1 MVQKLAVP
9 IVTVDGPGGA
19 GKGSVSQCLAQALN
33 WHLLDSGALYR
44 ALAYSYLRH
53 DGQKPYKIDVLL
65 GCCQVLNLSFASGL
79 AGEPPRVFQAAE
91 EIGDIIR
98 TEAMGSVASEIAAIP
113 EVRQALLAWQQAFA
127 QSPGL
132 VADGR
137 DMGTVVFP
145 QALLKVFLTASAPE
159 RARRRYNQLKEK
171 GKDVSISG
179 LLQEIEIRDARDVT
193 RAHAPLLAAADAVI
207 LDTTHLSIAAVVM
220 EIQRLLA
227 QRLESLRG

>member
-1 MVQKLAVP
+1 MPQALAVP
-9 IVTVDGPGGA
+9 IVTLDGPGGA
-19 GKGSVSQCLAQALN
+19 GKGSVSQCLAQALH

-44 ALAYSYLRH
+44 ALAYAYLRR
-53 DGQKPYKIDVLL
+53 GGKKPYNINVLL
-65 GCCQVLNLSFASGL
+65 ACCQDMNLSFAPGS
-79 AGEPPRVFQAAE
+79 AGEPPRVFQGAE

-98 TEAMGSVASEIAAIP
+98 TEIMGNTASEIAAIP

-179 LLQEIEIRDARDVT
+179 LLQEIEARDARDASRT
-193 RAHAPLLAAADAVI
+193 HAPLVAAPDAVM

-220 EIQRLLA
+220 EIQRLLT
-227 QRLESLRG
+227 QRLG